1 MVELNQEAAT
11 RAKDAMNLAQHSAVL
26 LVVEVAIGG
35 EPAHNRVEVVN
46 PWKCPHVTR
55 HVLNRNS
62 PDSSV
67 GARPL
72 QKHRRHVESGDA
84 AHRDQRACSR
94 FARVRTRG
102 RALQHPARRLGVPTR
117 ALPRGH
123 SPRRPTG
130 DRGSPGSPGRTG
142 HPEAIHRASRDSR
155 RGAVGA
161 APGIS
166 KLPQPPGRGHSKRG
180 KRCLTRH

>member
-72 QKHRRHVESGDA
+72 QKLRRHVESGD
-84 AHRDQRACSR
+84 
-94 FARVRTRG
+94 VRTVISE
-102 RALQHPARRLGVPTR
+102 PV
-117 ALPRGH
+117 
-123 SPRRPTG
+123 
-130 DRGSPGSPGRTG
+130 
-142 HPEAIHRASRDSR
+142 RDSPVSAR
-155 RGAVGA
+155 EVEHF
-161 APGIS
+161 S
-166 KLPQPPGRGHSKRG
+166 
-180 KRCLTRH
+180 TRLDV